1 MIVSSIRLLKK
12 KFNEAEILNKT
23 EFIKN
28 YFDLRIETLES
39 IAEDL
44 VPINLEPGEKL
55 CDFDQDIPG
64 LFFII
69 KGKLR
74 LLDKSNC
81 GEIFTI
87 KTLKEGEYVGAIN
100 LLRGVL
106 GQSIAASNNVSG
118 LLLPANK
125 FIKLILKEKDFLNSF
140 LLVDSIEFYSS
151 LRNNRDF
158 LEYDSETLLNWSKKE
173 ISNPIRILNSDP
185 GENYLNKKEGKWIV
199 SSCNIKDLSCGNLLN
214 SPQKFLVEG
223 SIPARLIPI
232 SLDLQK
238 KLNSLKEKS
247 NKVIFQEEYQ
257 KRNPENEFK
266 VPQLEALEDW
276 YGRLN
281 SDNYPYT
288 PGIGLLNETLACLRM
303 LSQFYD
309 LPFRKDLLRKV
320 ISEQIKLNKNKKID
334 INQLAAIFEFIG
346 LKSSLLSPDKKELTK
361 RIPCPCLIFL
371 EDRPVIIWKQ
381 SGSKS
386 FISDPLKGKKYL
398 NNEEIFNGT
407 ENQSLKVLFI
417 ERTSFSPKARFGWK
431 WFLPSLYK
439 HRFSLLQVVVASF
452 FAQLLGLFNP
462 LLIQQ
467 IIDAVINQGNI
478 TSLNILGGLLIIMA
492 ISQAVISSLRTYLF
506 ADTTNRIDISL
517 GSTIIH
523 HLLRLPLNYFSSRP
537 VGEVSNRINE
547 LEKIRGFLTGTALT
561 AFLDATFSII
571 YVGVM
576 LVYSVKL
583 TFFSLATLP
592 FFILLSYFIS
602 PIIKEQLR
610 KKAVASAQVNSHLVE
625 TLSAMETVKGQGM
638 ELHSE
643 WRWEKFYERQIKE
656 GFRNTITSTS
666 AGAASNF
673 LQQVSG
679 LIVIW
684 VGATLVLNGQMTI
697 GQLIAF
703 RILSGYVTGP
713 MLRIVSLWQNFQETI
728 ISLER
733 LSDIVN
739 QKEEIEIAGKDLPPL
754 SPIKGKVKYIN
765 LNFRFR
771 NSGPPQLSN
780 INFEIQPGEF
790 VGIVGSSGSGKSTLV
805 KILTRFFDPQG
816 GSIEIDDQDIS
827 KVDLYSLRSQIGV
840 VPQDS
845 LLFDGTIQENIAFTR
860 PEASFEEI
868 QTAAK
873 VACAH
878 SFIQDLPSG
887 YSTKVGERGS
897 NLSGGQRQRIAIA
910 RMVLKQPKMLI
921 LDEATSA
928 LDVDTEYK
936 VINKLASLFKNKT
949 LLFITHRLTSL
960 KHADKILVLQKGILV
975 EKGTHE
981 ELMKINGRYST
992 LFKLQKSGL

>member
-1 MIVSSIRLLKK
+1 MNKI
-12 KFNEAEILNKT
+12 KFLE
-23 EFIKN
+23 N
-28 YFDLRIETLES
+28 YFDLKLEILES

-44 VPINLEPGEKL
+44 IPLDLEAGEKFS
-55 CDFDQDIPG
+55 DFKQDVPG
-64 LFFII
+64 VFFIV

-74 LLDKSNC
+74 LLDKSKK
-81 GEIFTI
+81 GDIFTI
-87 KTLKEGEYVGAIN
+87 RTFSNGDYIGAVQ
-100 LLRGVL
+100 LLSGFL
-106 GQSIAASNNVSG
+106 DQSIAASSDTSG
-118 LLLPANK
+118 LLFPANN
-125 FIKLILKEKDFLNSF
+125 FIKLILREKDFLNSF
-140 LLVDSIEFYSS
+140 SIVDSIEFYNA
-151 LRNNRDF
+151 LRKNSGF
-158 LEYDSETLLNWSKKE
+158 KKFESKTLLNWSKKE
-173 ISNPIRILNSDP
+173 FSNSVIIRNSDP
-185 GENYLNKKEGKWIV
+185 GENYLNQTRGKWLI
-199 SSCNIKDLSCGNLLN
+199 SSCNIKDLSCGHFLN
-214 SPQKFLVEG
+214 SPTKFKVEG
-223 SIPARLIPI
+223 AIPSRLIPI
-232 SLDLQK
+232 SLELQK
-238 KLNSLKEKS
+238 KLYSLKERSDKS
-247 NKVIFQEEYQ
+247 VCEEGD
-257 KRNPENEFK
+257 KKPNSEEDFK
-266 VPQLEALEDW
+266 VLQLEALEDW

-281 SDNYPYT
+281 KNNNYPYT
-288 PGIGLLNETLACLRM
+288 KGIGLLDETLACLRM
-303 LSQFYD
+303 LSQYFD

-320 ISEQIKLNKNKKID
+320 ITDQINLDKNKKIGVQ
-334 INQLAAIFEFIG
+334 QLAAIFEFIG
-346 LKSSLLSPDKKELTK
+346 LKSSLINPKEKELTK
-361 RIPCPCLIFL
+361 RFPCPCLIFR
-371 EDRPVIIWKQ
+371 EGRPIIIWEQ

-386 FISDPLKGKKYL
+386 YISDPLEGKKWL
-398 NNEEIFNGT
+398 KNEDIFNHRGV
-407 ENQSLKVLFI
+407 QDLKVLFI
-417 ERTSFSPKARFGWK
+417 ERTSLSPKARFGLR
-431 WFLPSLYK
+431 WFLPSLFK

-478 TSLNILGGLLIIMA
+478 TSLNILGVLLIIMA
-492 ISQAVISSLRTYLF
+492 IAQAVISSLRTYLF

-576 LVYSVKL
+576 LAYSVTL
-583 TFFSLATLP
+583 TIFSLAVLP
-592 FFILLSYFIS
+592 FFILLSFVIS

-610 KKAVASAQVNSHLVE
+610 KKAAASAQVNSHLVE
-625 TLSAMETVKGQGM
+625 TLSGMETIKGQGM
-638 ELHSE
+638 ELQSE
-643 WRWEKFYERQIKE
+643 WRWEKFYERQIKA

-684 VGATLVLNGQMTI
+684 AGATLVLNGQMTI

-733 LSDIVN
+733 LSDIVD
-739 QKEEIEIAGKDLPPL
+739 QKEELEIAGQNLPPL
-754 SPIKGKVKYIN
+754 SPIKGKINYKN
-765 LNFRFR
+765 LNFRFG
-771 NSGPPQLSN
+771 NSGSPQLAN

-790 VGIVGSSGSGKSTLV
+790 VGIVGSSGSGKSTLL
-805 KILTRFFDPQG
+805 KMLTRFFEPNR
-816 GSIEIDDQDIS
+816 GSIEIDNTDIS
-827 KVDLYSLRSQIGV
+827 KVDLYSLRTQIGV

-845 LLFDGTIQENIAFTR
+845 LLFDGSIHENIALTR

-873 VACAH
+873 AACAH

-921 LDEATSA
+921 LDEATSS
-928 LDVDTEYK
+928 LDVDTEYQ
-936 VINKLASLFKNKT
+936 VTNELANLFKNKT
-949 LLFITHRLTSL
+949 VLFITHRLTNL
-960 KHADKILVLQKGILV
+960 IHADKILVLHKGLLV
-975 EKGTHE
+975 EQGTHE
-981 ELMKINGRYST
+981 ELLKINGRYAT
-992 LFKLQKSGL
+992 LFNQQKSGLK

>member
-1 MIVSSIRLLKK
+1 MNKIEFLKK
-12 KFNEAEILNKT
+12 F
-23 EFIKN
+23 
-28 YFDLRIETLES
+28 FDLKLEILES
-39 IAEDL
+39 IAKDL
-44 VPINLEPGEKL
+44 EPVQLEPGEKL
-55 CDFDQDIPG
+55 CDFNQDVPG
-64 LFFII
+64 VFFII

-74 LLDKSNC
+74 LLDKCNS
-81 GEIFTI
+81 GDIFTI
-87 KTLKEGEYVGAIN
+87 KTFVEDEYIGAIQ

-106 GQSIAASNNVSG
+106 DQSIAASNSTIG
-118 LLLPANK
+118 LLFPANK
-125 FIKLILKEKDFLNSF
+125 FMELILKEKDFLNSF
-140 LLVDSIEFYSS
+140 SIVDSIEIYSS
-151 LRNNRDF
+151 LRGNRDF
-158 LEYDSETLLNWSKKE
+158 QKFKSKTLFKWSEKELSDSIN
-173 ISNPIRILNSDP
+173 ILNSFP
-185 GENYLNKKEGKWIV
+185 GENCLNQDRGKWII
-199 SSCNIKDLSCGNLLN
+199 SSCNIKGLSSGNFLT
-214 SPQKFLVEG
+214 SPVKFKVEG

-232 SLDLQK
+232 NLELQK
-238 KLNSLKEKS
+238 RLSSFKKKSIKNIDENNSQELNSVDKLIS
-247 NKVIFQEEYQ
+247 QS
-257 KRNPENEFK
+257 
-266 VPQLEALEDW
+266 EALEDW

-281 SDNYPYT
+281 TNNNYPHT
-288 PGIGLLNETLACLRM
+288 VGIGLLDGTLACLRM
-303 LSQFYD
+303 LSQFFD
-309 LPFRKDLLRKV
+309 LPFRKEVLRKL
-320 ISEQIKLNKNKKID
+320 ISEQIKLNKNKKIS
-334 INQLAAIFEFIG
+334 INQLAAILEFIG
-346 LKSSLLSPDKKELTK
+346 LKSSLLTPKEKELTE
-361 RIPCPCLIFL
+361 RFPCPCVIFI
-371 EDRPVIIWKQ
+371 EDRPIIIWKQ

-386 FISDPLKGKKYL
+386 FISDPLEGKKWL
-398 NNEEIFNGT
+398 NNENIIKGK
-407 ENQSLKVLFI
+407 ENQTLKVLFI
-417 ERTSFSPKARFGWK
+417 ERTSFSPKARFGLK
-431 WFLPSLYK
+431 WFLPALNK

-478 TSLNILGGLLIIMA
+478 TSLNILGFLLIIMA
-492 ISQAVISSLRTYLF
+492 IAQAVISSLRTYLF

-517 GSTIIH
+517 GSAIIH

-571 YVGVM
+571 YIGVM
-576 LVYSVKL
+576 LVYSVRL
-583 TFFSLATLP
+583 TFFSLAVLP
-592 FFILLSYFIS
+592 FFILLSYIIS

-610 KKAVASAQVNSHLVE
+610 KKAIASAQVNSHLVE

-656 GFRNTITSTS
+656 GFKNTITSSS

-673 LQQVSG
+673 LQQISG

-684 VGATLVLNGQMTI
+684 AGATLVLNGQMTI
-697 GQLIAF
+697 GQLFAF

-733 LSDIVN
+733 LSDIVD
-739 QKEEIEIAGKDLPPL
+739 QKEEIEIAGENLPPL
-754 SPIKGKVKYIN
+754 SPIKGKIKYTN

-805 KILTRFFDPQG
+805 KMITRLFDPKG

-845 LLFDGTIQENIAFTR
+845 LLFDGSVQENIALSC
-860 PEASFEEI
+860 PEASFDEI

-878 SFIQDLPSG
+878 SFIKDLPSG

-910 RMVLKQPKMLI
+910 RMVLKHPKMLI
-921 LDEATSA
+921 LDEATSS
-928 LDVDTEYK
+928 LDVDTEYQ
-936 VINKLASLFKNKT
+936 VTNELANLFKNKT
-949 LLFITHRLTSL
+949 VLFITHRLTSL
-960 KHADKILVLQKGILV
+960 IHADKILVLHKGILV
-975 EKGTHE
+975 EQGTHK
-981 ELMKINGRYST
+981 ELIKIDGRYAA
-992 LFKLQKSGL
+992 LFKQQKSGLQ

>member
-1 MIVSSIRLLKK
+1 M
-12 KFNEAEILNKT
+12 NKT

-28 YFDLRIETLES
+28 FFDLEIDILKS
-39 IAEDL
+39 IVDDL
-44 VPINLEPGEKL
+44 IPLSLEPGEKL
-55 CDFDQDIPG
+55 CDFDEDVPG
-64 LFFII
+64 VFFII

-74 LLDKSNC
+74 LLDKSFN
-81 GEIFTI
+81 GDIFTI
-87 KTLKEGEYVGAIN
+87 KTFSDGEYIGAIQ
-100 LLRGVL
+100 LLRGAL
-106 GQSIAASNNVSG
+106 DQSIAASDNVRG

-140 LLVDSIEFYSS
+140 SSVDSLEFYSA
-151 LRNNRDF
+151 LRSNNDF
-158 LEYDSETLLNWSKKE
+158 QKIESKTLLNWSKKVLSNS
-173 ISNPIRILNSDP
+173 ISILNFAP
-185 GENYLNKKEGKWIV
+185 GENYINQNLDKLII
-199 SSCNIKDLSCGNLLN
+199 SSCNIRDFSSGNFLN
-214 SPQKFLVEG
+214 SSGNFIVEG
-223 SIPARLIPI
+223 KIPARIIPI
-232 SLDLQK
+232 SLDLLK
-238 KLNSLKEKS
+238 NLNILKEKS
-247 NKVIFQEEYQ
+247 LKNIFQEEYQ
-257 KRNPENEFK
+257 KQNSERNFK
-266 VPQLEALEDW
+266 VSQLEALEDW

-281 SDNYPYT
+281 KNNNYPHSR
-288 PGIGLLNETLACLRM
+288 GNGLLEESLACLRM

-309 LPFRKDLLRKV
+309 LPFRKDLLKKV
-320 ISEQIKLNKNKKID
+320 VSEQIKLNKNKRID
-334 INQLAAIFEFIG
+334 IHQIAAIFEFIG
-346 LKSSLLSPDKKELTK
+346 LKSSLLSPKEKELTK
-361 RIPCPCLIFL
+361 RFPCPCLIFM
-371 EDRPVIIWKQ
+371 ENRPKVIWEQ
-381 SGSKS
+381 SGTKS
-386 FISDPLKGKKYL
+386 LIGDPTEGNRWLT
-398 NNEEIFNGT
+398 NEKIFNLKT
-407 ENQSLKVLFI
+407 KKDLKVLSI
-417 ERTSFSPKARFGWK
+417 ERTSFSPKARFGLK

-452 FAQLLGLFNP
+452 FVQLLGLFNP

-478 TSLNILGGLLIIMA
+478 TSLNILGFLLIIMA
-492 ISQAVISSLRTYLF
+492 IAQAVISSLRTYLF
-506 ADTTNRIDISL
+506 ADTTNRIDILL

-571 YVGVM
+571 YIGVM
-576 LVYSVKL
+576 LAYSVRL
-583 TFFSLATLP
+583 TFFSLAVLP
-592 FFILLSYFIS
+592 FFILLSYVIS

-610 KKAVASAQVNSHLVE
+610 KKAIASAQVNSHLVE

-638 ELHSE
+638 ELQSE
-643 WRWEKFYERQIKE
+643 WRWEKFYEKQIKE
-656 GFRNTITSTS
+656 GFRNTITNTS

-673 LQQVSG
+673 FQQVSG

-684 VGATLVLNGQMTI
+684 AGATLVLNGQMTI

-713 MLRIVSLWQNFQETI
+713 LLRIVSLWQNFQETI

-733 LSDIVN
+733 LADIVD
-739 QKEEIEIAGKDLPPL
+739 QKEEIEIAGKNLPPL
-754 SPIKGKVKYIN
+754 SPIKGNVKYNN

-771 NSGPPQLSN
+771 NSGAPQLSN
-780 INFEIQPGEF
+780 INFEIKPGEF

-805 KILTRFFDPQG
+805 KMITRLFEPNAG
-816 GSIEIDDQDIS
+816 AIEIDDQDIS

-845 LLFDGTIQENIAFTR
+845 LLFDGSIQENIALTL

-878 SFIQDLPSG
+878 TFIKDLPFG

-921 LDEATSA
+921 LDEATSS
-928 LDVDTEYK
+928 LDVDTEYQ
-936 VINKLASLFKNKT
+936 VTNELANLFQNKT
-949 LLFITHRLTSL
+949 VLFITHRLTSL
-960 KHADKILVLQKGILV
+960 MHADKILVLHKGILV
-975 EKGTHE
+975 EQGTHK
-981 ELMKINGRYST
+981 ELIEINGRYAT
-992 LFKLQKSGL
+992 LFKQQKSGLK

>member
-1 MIVSSIRLLKK
+1 MS
-12 KFNEAEILNKT
+12 KT
-23 EFIKN
+23 ELLKN
-28 YFDLRIETLES
+28 YFNLRIEILES
-39 IAEDL
+39 ISDDL
-44 VPINLEPGEKL
+44 VPLSLEPGEKL
-55 CDFDQDIPG
+55 CDFNQDVPG
-64 LFFII
+64 LFFIL

-74 LLDKSNC
+74 LLDKSNN
-81 GEIFTI
+81 GEIFTL
-87 KTLKEGEYVGAIN
+87 KTFSKGKYIGAVQ

-106 GQSIAASNNVSG
+106 DHSIAASDNVKG
-118 LLLPANK
+118 LLFPANK
-125 FIKLILKEKDFLNSF
+125 FFKLILKEKDFLNSF
-140 LLVDSIEFYSS
+140 LPVDLIEFYSA
-151 LRNNRDF
+151 LKNNSDF
-158 LEYDSETLLNWSKKE
+158 QKFESKTLLKWLEKE
-173 ISNPIRILNSDP
+173 LSNSIKIINANP
-185 GENYLNKKEGKWIV
+185 GENFLNQNQGRLMI
-199 SSCNIKDLSCGNLLN
+199 SSSNIENLTFGYFLN
-214 SPQKFLVEG
+214 SPLQFNVEG

-238 KLNSLKEKS
+238 KLSTFKEKYTK
-247 NKVIFQEEYQ
+247 NLYEEEYQ
-257 KRNPENEFK
+257 KQNSEIEASNPQF
-266 VPQLEALEDW
+266 EALEDW

-281 SDNYPYT
+281 KNNNYPHSRGT
-288 PGIGLLNETLACLRM
+288 GLLEETLACLRM

-320 ISEQIKLNKNKKID
+320 ISEQIKLNKNKRID
-334 INQLAAIFEFIG
+334 IHQVAAIFEFIG
-346 LKSSLLSPDKKELTK
+346 LKSSLLSPKEKELTK
-361 RIPCPCLIFL
+361 RLPCPCLVFMENKPI
-371 EDRPVIIWKQ
+371 VIWEQ

-386 FISDPLKGKKYL
+386 FIGDPLEGNKWL
-398 NNEEIFNGT
+398 TNEKIFNLKT
-407 ENQSLKVLFI
+407 KKDFKVLFI
-417 ERTSFSPKARFGWK
+417 ERTSFSPKVRFGLK
-431 WFLPSLYK
+431 WFLPSIYK
-439 HRFSLLQVVVASF
+439 HRFSLLQVVAASF

-467 IIDAVINQGNI
+467 IIDVVINQGNI
-478 TSLNILGGLLIIMA
+478 TSLNILGVLLIIMA
-492 ISQAVISSLRTYLF
+492 IAQAVISSLRTYLF

-523 HLLRLPLNYFSSRP
+523 HLLRLPLNYFSTRP

-561 AFLDATFSII
+561 AVLDATFSMI

-576 LVYSVKL
+576 LVYSVRL
-583 TFFSLATLP
+583 TFFSLAVLP

-610 KKAVASAQVNSHLVE
+610 KKANASAQVNSHLVE
-625 TLSAMETVKGQGM
+625 TLSGMETIKGQGM
-638 ELHSE
+638 ELYSE
-643 WRWEKFYERQIKE
+643 WRWEKFYGSQIKE
-656 GFRNTITSTS
+656 GFRNTVTSTS

-679 LIVIW
+679 LIIIW
-684 VGATLVLNGQMTI
+684 AGATLVLNGQMTI
-697 GQLIAF
+697 GELIAF

-733 LSDIVN
+733 LSDIVD
-739 QKEEIEIAGKDLPPL
+739 QKEEIEIAGQNLPPL
-754 SPIKGKVKYIN
+754 SLIKGKVKYKS
-765 LNFRFR
+765 LNFRFG

-805 KILTRFFDPQG
+805 KMLTRLFDPKG
-816 GSIEIDDQDIS
+816 GSIEIDKTDIS

-845 LLFDGTIQENIAFTR
+845 LLFDGSIKDNIALTR

-878 SFIQDLPSG
+878 SFIQDLPYG

-910 RMVLKQPKMLI
+910 RMVLKQPRMLI
-921 LDEATSA
+921 LDEATSS
-928 LDVDTEYK
+928 LDVDTEYQ
-936 VINKLASLFKNKT
+936 VTNELANLFKDKT
-949 LLFITHRLTSL
+949 VFFITHRLTNL
-960 KHADKILVLQKGILV
+960 KYADKILVLHKGILV
-975 EKGTHE
+975 EQGTHE
-981 ELMKINGRYST
+981 ELIKINGRYAT
-992 LFKLQKSGL
+992 LFKQQQSGLK

>member
-1 MIVSSIRLLKK
+1 M
-12 KFNEAEILNKT
+12 NKT
-23 EFIKN
+23 EFLKN
-28 YFDLRIETLES
+28 YFDLRIEILES
-39 IAEDL
+39 ISKDL
-44 VPINLEPGEKL
+44 VPLNLETGEKL
-55 CDFDQDIPG
+55 CDFNQDIPG

-69 KGKLR
+69 EGKLR
-74 LLDKSNC
+74 LLDKSTS
-81 GEIFTI
+81 GDIFTL
-87 KTLKEGEYVGAIN
+87 KTLGEGKYIGAIQ

-106 GQSIAASNNVSG
+106 DYSIAASNNVSG
-118 LLLPANK
+118 LLFPANK
-125 FIKLILKEKDFLNSF
+125 FIKLIIKEKDFFNYFS
-140 LLVDSIEFYSS
+140 LVNSIEFYST

-158 LEYDSETLLNWSKKE
+158 KRLESKTLINFLEKE
-173 ISNPIRILNSDP
+173 LSNPIQILNADP
-185 GENYLNKKEGKWIV
+185 GENYLNQNQGEFII
-199 SSCNIKDLSCGNLLN
+199 SSCNIDNLSSGYFLK
-214 SPQKFLVEG
+214 SPVQFKVEG

-232 SLDLQK
+232 SSDLKK
-238 KLNSLKEKS
+238 KLNCLKEKCFDNIYEDQNHIQNS
-247 NKVIFQEEYQ
+247 EK
-257 KRNPENEFK
+257 EFRT
-266 VPQLEALEDW
+266 PQLEALEDW

-281 SDNYPYT
+281 KNNNYPYT
-288 PGIGLLNETLACLRM
+288 SGTGLLDQILACLRM
-303 LSQFYD
+303 FSQYYD

-320 ISEQIKLNKNKKID
+320 ISEQLKLNKNHKIGVY
-334 INQLAAIFEFIG
+334 QLAAIFSFIG
-346 LKSSLLSPDKKELTK
+346 LKSSLLSPKEKELIK
-361 RIPCPCLIFL
+361 RFPCPCLMFI
-371 EDRPVIIWKQ
+371 EDRPVVIWKQ

-386 FISDPLKGKKYL
+386 FISDPLKGKKWL
-398 NNEEIFNGT
+398 NNEDIFNGR
-407 ENQSLKVLFI
+407 ENQDLKVLFI
-417 ERTSFSPKARFGWK
+417 EKTSFSPKARFGLK
-431 WFLPSLYK
+431 WFLPSLFK
-439 HRFSLLQVVVASF
+439 HRFNLLQVVAASF

-478 TSLNILGGLLIIMA
+478 TSLNILGVLLIIMA
-492 ISQAVISSLRTYLF
+492 IAQAIISSLRTYLF

-517 GSTIIH
+517 GATIIH

-561 AFLDATFSII
+561 AVLDATFSII
-571 YVGVM
+571 YIGVM
-576 LVYSVKL
+576 LVYSVRL
-583 TFFSLATLP
+583 TFFSLAVLP

-625 TLSAMETVKGQGM
+625 TLSGMETIKGQGM

-656 GFRNTITSTS
+656 GFRNTITSSS

-684 VGATLVLNGQMTI
+684 AGATLVLKGQMTL

-733 LSDIVN
+733 LSDVVDH
-739 QKEEIEIAGKDLPPL
+739 KEEIEIAGQNLPPL
-754 SPIKGKVKYIN
+754 TLSKGKIKYIN
-765 LNFRFR
+765 INFRFG
-771 NSGPPQLSN
+771 NSGSPQLSN

-805 KILTRFFDPQG
+805 KMLVRFFDPKG
-816 GSIEIDDQDIS
+816 GFIEIDNQDIS

-845 LLFDGTIQENIAFTR
+845 LLFDGSIQENIALTR

-868 QTAAK
+868 QSAAK

-921 LDEATSA
+921 LDEATSS
-928 LDVDTEYK
+928 LDADTEYQVK
-936 VINKLASLFKNKT
+936 NELANHFKKKT
-949 LLFITHRLTSL
+949 VLFITHRLTNL
-960 KHADKILVLQKGILV
+960 IKADKILVLHKGILV

-981 ELMKINGRYST
+981 ELIKINGRYAT
-992 LFKLQKSGL
+992 LFKQQNASLK

>member
-1 MIVSSIRLLKK
+1 MNR
-12 KFNEAEILNKT
+12 T

-28 YFDLRIETLES
+28 YFDLRIDIIES
-39 IAEDL
+39 IAFDL
-44 VPINLEPGEKL
+44 IPLSFEPGEKL
-55 CDFDQDIPG
+55 CDFNQDVPG
-64 LFFII
+64 VFFITE
-69 KGKLR
+69 GKLR
-74 LLDKSNC
+74 LLDKSKS
-81 GEIFTI
+81 GDIFTI
-87 KTLKEGEYVGAIN
+87 KTFSEGNYVGAIQ

-106 GQSIAASNNVSG
+106 GQSIAASNKVSG
-118 LLLPANK
+118 LLFPANK
-125 FIKLILKEKDFLNSF
+125 FIQLILKEKDFLNSF
-140 LLVDSIEFYSS
+140 SLVDSIEFYSS
-151 LRNNRDF
+151 LRNNKYF
-158 LEYDSETLLNWSKKE
+158 EKFDSRTLLNWSKE
-173 ISNPIRILNSDP
+173 EFPDSITVINANP
-185 GENYLNKKEGKWIV
+185 GENYLKKNQGKFVI
-199 SSCNIKDLSCGNLLN
+199 SSCNLKDLSSGHFLT
-214 SPQKFLVEG
+214 SPTKFVVNGL
-223 SIPARLIPI
+223 IPARLIPI
-232 SLDLQK
+232 SFEIQK
-238 KLNSLKEKS
+238 KLNSFKGNSTKNIEREIYKKRETDRVS
-247 NKVIFQEEYQ
+247 KVT
-257 KRNPENEFK
+257 
-266 VPQLEALEDW
+266 QLDALEDW
-276 YGRLN
+276 YGRLDK
-281 SDNYPYT
+281 DNKYPHT
-288 PGIGLLNETLACLRM
+288 GGVGLLDETLACFRM

-309 LPFRKDLLRKV
+309 LPFRKDLIRRV
-320 ISEQIKLNKNKKID
+320 ISEQIKLNTNKNIIG

-346 LKSSLLSPDKKELTK
+346 LKSSLLSPKEKELTT
-361 RIPCPCLIFL
+361 RFPCPCLIL
-371 EDRPVIIWKQ
+371 VKDRPKIIWKQ

-386 FISDPLKGKKYL
+386 FISDPSQGKKWL
-398 NNEEIFNGT
+398 NNVDIFNDS
-407 ENQSLKVLFI
+407 EKQDLKVLFI
-417 ERTSFSPKARFGWK
+417 EQTSFSPRARFGLK

-439 HRFSLLQVVVASF
+439 HRFSLLQVMAASF

-478 TSLNILGGLLIIMA
+478 TSLNILGILLIIMA
-492 ISQAVISSLRTYLF
+492 IAQALISSLRTYLF

-523 HLLRLPLNYFSSRP
+523 HLLRLPLNYFSRRP

-571 YVGVM
+571 YIGVM

-583 TFFSLATLP
+583 TFFSLAVLP

-610 KKAVASAQVNSHLVE
+610 KKANANAQVNSHLVE
-625 TLSAMETVKGQGM
+625 TLSGMETIKGQGI

-643 WRWEKFYERQIKE
+643 WRWEKFYEKQIKA

-684 VGATLVLNGQMTI
+684 AGATLVLKGQMTI

-703 RILSGYVTGP
+703 RILSSYVTGP

-733 LSDIVN
+733 LSDIVD
-739 QKEEIEIAGKDLPPL
+739 QKEEIEIAGKNLPPL
-754 SPIKGKVKYIN
+754 SIINGKVKYKN
-765 LNFRFR
+765 LNFRFG

-780 INFEIQPGEF
+780 INFEIHPGEF

-805 KILTRFFDPQG
+805 KILTRFYLPKG

-845 LLFDGTIQENIAFTR
+845 LLFDGTIQENIALTR

-878 SFIQDLPSG
+878 SFIKDLPSG
-887 YSTKVGERGS
+887 YSTQVGEKGS

-921 LDEATSA
+921 LDEATSS

-936 VINKLASLFKNKT
+936 VTSELAALFKNKT
-949 LLFITHRLTSL
+949 VLFITHRLTSL
-960 KHADKILVLQKGILV
+960 RNADKILVLHKGILV
-975 EKGTHE
+975 EQGTHDD
-981 ELMKINGRYST
+981 LIKINGRYSN
-992 LFKLQKSGL
+992 LFKQQKSGLQ

>member
-1 MIVSSIRLLKK
+1 
-12 KFNEAEILNKT
+12 LNKT
-23 EFIKN
+23 ELIKN
-28 YFDLRIETLES
+28 HFDLRIEILES
-39 IAEDL
+39 ITENL
-44 VPINLEPGEKL
+44 IPINLEPGEKL
-55 CDFDQDIPG
+55 CDFNQDFPG
-64 LFFII
+64 IFFII

-74 LLDKSNC
+74 LLDKSNSD
-81 GEIFTI
+81 EIFTI
-87 KTLKEGEYVGAIN
+87 KTISEGEYIGAIQ

-106 GQSIAASNNVSG
+106 DQAVAASNNVSG
-118 LLLPANK
+118 FLFPANK
-125 FIKLILKEKDFLNSF
+125 FIRLILKEKDFLNSF
-140 LLVDSIEFYSS
+140 SLVDSIEFYSS

-158 LEYDSETLLNWSKKE
+158 QQFDPKTLLYWSKKE
-173 ISNPIRILNSDP
+173 LSNSIRILNSYP
-185 GENYLNKKEGKWIV
+185 GENYLNQSKENWII
-199 SSCNIKDLSCGNLLN
+199 SSCNIKDLSPGQFLN
-214 SPQKFLVEG
+214 SPMQYKVEG

-232 SLDLQK
+232 SLELQK
-238 KLNSLKEKS
+238 KINYLKEKFS
-247 NKVIFQEEYQ
+247 INMYKERYQ
-257 KRNPENEFK
+257 KGNSENDFRI
-266 VPQLEALEDW
+266 PQLEALEDW

-281 SDNYPYT
+281 KNNNYPHT
-288 PGIGLLNETLACLRM
+288 SGIGLLDETLACLRM

-320 ISEQIKLNKNKKID
+320 ISAQIKLNKNKRIG
-334 INQLAAIFEFIG
+334 IHQLAAIIEFLG
-346 LKSSLLSPDKKELTK
+346 LRSSLLSPKEKDLTK
-361 RIPCPCLIFL
+361 RLPCPCLIFMH
-371 EDRPVIIWKQ
+371 DRPIVIWQQ

-386 FISDPLKGKKYL
+386 FISDPLEGKKWL
-398 NNEEIFNGT
+398 NNEEIFNARKK
-407 ENQSLKVLFI
+407 QDLKVLFI
-417 ERTSFSPKARFGWK
+417 ERTSFSPKARFGLK

-439 HRFSLLQVVVASF
+439 HRFSLIQVLVASF

-467 IIDAVINQGNI
+467 IIDATINQGNI
-478 TSLNILGGLLIIMA
+478 TSLNILGVLLIIMA
-492 ISQAVISSLRTYLF
+492 IAQALISSLRTYLF

-571 YVGVM
+571 YIGVM

-583 TFFSLATLP
+583 TFFSLAVLP

-602 PIIKEQLR
+602 PIIKKQLR
-610 KKAVASAQVNSHLVE
+610 NKAIASAHVNSHLVE
-625 TLSAMETVKGQGM
+625 TLSGMETIKGQGM
-638 ELHSE
+638 EIHSE

-656 GFRNTITSTS
+656 GFRNTIVSTS

-684 VGATLVLNGQMTI
+684 VGATLVLDGQMTV

-733 LSDIVN
+733 LSDIVD
-739 QKEEIEIAGKDLPPL
+739 QKEEIEVAGQNLPPL
-754 SPIKGKVKYIN
+754 PLIKGKVNYIN
-765 LNFRFR
+765 LNYRFGD
-771 NSGPPQLSN
+771 SGSPQLSN

-790 VGIVGSSGSGKSTLV
+790 VGIVGSSGSGKSTLL
-805 KILTRFFDPQG
+805 KMLTRFFEPKG
-816 GSIEIDDQDIS
+816 GSIEIDNQDIS
-827 KVDLYSLRSQIGV
+827 KVDLYSLRTQLGV

-845 LLFDGTIQENIAFTR
+845 LLFDGSIQENISLTR

-873 VACAH
+873 IACAH
-878 SFIQDLPSG
+878 SFIQDLSSG

-910 RMVLKQPKMLI
+910 RMVLKKPRMLI
-921 LDEATSA
+921 LDEATSS
-928 LDVDTEYK
+928 LDFDTEYQ
-936 VINKLASLFKNKT
+936 VTNALANHFKNKT
-949 LLFITHRLTSL
+949 VFFITHRLTSL
-960 KHADKILVLQKGILV
+960 IHADKILFLNKGILV
-975 EKGTHE
+975 EQGTHE
-981 ELMKINGRYST
+981 ELIKINGRYAT
-992 LFKLQKSGL
+992 LFKQQKSGLK

>member
-1 MIVSSIRLLKK
+1 M
-12 KFNEAEILNKT
+12 NKT
-23 EFIKN
+23 ELIKN
-28 YFDLRIETLES
+28 YFDLRFETLES
-39 IAEDL
+39 IADDL
-44 VPINLEPGEKL
+44 VPIKLEPGEKL
-55 CDFDQDIPG
+55 CDFNQDVPG
-64 LFFII
+64 VLFII

-74 LLDKSNC
+74 LLDKNNR

-87 KTLKEGEYVGAIN
+87 RIFSDGQYIGAN
-100 LLRGVL
+100 QLLRGVL

-118 LLLPANK
+118 LLFPANK
-125 FIKLILKEKDFLNSF
+125 FIKLILKDKDFLNTFSK
-140 LLVDSIEFYSS
+140 VDSIEFYSC

-158 LEYDSETLLNWSKKE
+158 QKFDSEILLNWSKNA
-173 ISNPIRILNSDP
+173 ISNPINILNSDP
-185 GENYLNKKEGKWIV
+185 GENYLNKKKGKWII
-199 SSCNIKDLSCGNLLN
+199 SSCNVKDLSSGQYLS
-214 SPQKFLVEG
+214 SPHKYHVEG

-232 SLDLQK
+232 SLELQE
-238 KLNSLKEKS
+238 KLNSFKEKS
-247 NKVIFQEEYQ
+247 NKVIYEEYQ
-257 KRNPENEFK
+257 KRNSENEFI

-288 PGIGLLNETLACLRM
+288 PGIGLLDETLACLRM

-346 LKSSLLSPDKKELTK
+346 LKSSLLTPEEKELTK

-398 NNEEIFNGT
+398 NNEDIFNGT
-407 ENQSLKVLFI
+407 KNQSLKVLFI
-417 ERTSFSPKARFGWK
+417 ERTSFTPKARFGWK
-431 WFLPSLYK
+431 WFLPSIYK

-478 TSLNILGGLLIIMA
+478 TSLNILGILLIIMA
-492 ISQAVISSLRTYLF
+492 IAQAVISSLRTYLF

-517 GSTIIH
+517 GSAIIH

-571 YVGVM
+571 YIGVM
-576 LVYSVKL
+576 LIYSVKL
-583 TFFSLATLP
+583 TFFSLAVLP
-592 FFILLSYFIS
+592 FFILLSYIIS
-602 PIIKEQLR
+602 PILKEQLR
-610 KKAVASAQVNSHLVE
+610 KKAIASAQVNSHLVE

-643 WRWEKFYERQIKE
+643 WRWEKFYEKQIKE
-656 GFRNTITSTS
+656 GFKNIITSTS

-684 VGATLVLNGQMTI
+684 AGATLVLNGQMTI

-733 LSDIVN
+733 LSDVVD
-739 QKEEIEIAGKDLPPL
+739 QKEEIEIAGQNLPPL
-754 SPIKGKVKYIN
+754 SPVKGKVKYIN

-780 INFEIQPGEF
+780 INFEIQPGKF

-805 KILTRFFDPQG
+805 KILTRFFDPKG

-845 LLFDGTIQENIAFTR
+845 LLFDGTVLENIAFTR

-921 LDEATSA
+921 LDEATSS
-928 LDVDTEYK
+928 LDVDTEYQ
-936 VINKLASLFKNKT
+936 VTNELANHFKNKT
-949 LLFITHRLTSL
+949 VLFITHRLTSL
-960 KHADKILVLQKGILV
+960 IHADKILVLNKGILV
-975 EKGTHE
+975 EQGTHE
-981 ELMKINGRYST
+981 ELLKINGRYAT
-992 LFKLQKSGL
+992 LFKQQKSGLK

>member
-1 MIVSSIRLLKK
+1 M
-12 KFNEAEILNKT
+12 NKT
-23 EFIKN
+23 EFIKKF
-28 YFDLRIETLES
+28 FDLEIEILES
-39 IAEDL
+39 IANDL
-44 VPINLEPGEKL
+44 IPLSLEPGEKL
-55 CDFDQDIPG
+55 CDFDEDIPG
-64 LFFII
+64 VFFII

-74 LLDKSNC
+74 LLDKSDS
-81 GEIFTI
+81 GDIFTI
-87 KTLKEGEYVGAIN
+87 KTFNEGKYIGAIQ

-106 GQSIAASNNVSG
+106 DQSIAASNYVSG
-118 LLLPANK
+118 LLFPANK
-125 FIKLILKEKDFLNSF
+125 FIKLVLKEKDFLNYFSQ
-140 LLVDSIEFYSS
+140 VDSTEFYCA

-158 LEYDSETLLNWSKKE
+158 QKFQSKTLLNFSKKVL
-173 ISNPIRILNSDP
+173 SNSIRILNSNP
-185 GENYLNKKEGKWIV
+185 GKNYLNQNRGEWII
-199 SSCNIKDLSCGNLLN
+199 SSCNIKYLSSGNFLN
-214 SPQKFLVEG
+214 SPKQFIVEG

-232 SLDLQK
+232 SLELRKELDTF
-238 KLNSLKEKS
+238 KEKS
-247 NKVIFQEEYQ
+247 LKNIFQEEYQ
-257 KRNPENEFK
+257 KQNTERKFK
-266 VPQLEALEDW
+266 VSQLEALEDW

-281 SDNYPYT
+281 KNNNYPHSS
-288 PGIGLLNETLACLRM
+288 GNGLLEESLACLRM

-320 ISEQIKLNKNKKID
+320 VSEQIKLNKNQRIG
-334 INQLAAIFEFIG
+334 IHQLAAIFEFIG
-346 LKSSLLSPDKKELTK
+346 LKASLLSPKEKELTN
-361 RIPCPCLIFL
+361 RFPCPCLIFM
-371 EDRPVIIWKQ
+371 ENRPIVIWEQ

-386 FISDPLKGKKYL
+386 LIGDPTEGIRWL
-398 NNEEIFNGT
+398 NNEKIFNLKT
-407 ENQSLKVLFI
+407 TKDLKVLFI
-417 ERTSFSPKARFGWK
+417 ERTSFSPKARFGLK

-439 HRFSLLQVVVASF
+439 HRFSLLQVVAASF

-478 TSLNILGGLLIIMA
+478 TSLNILGFLLIIMA
-492 ISQAVISSLRTYLF
+492 IAQAVISSLRTYLF

-571 YVGVM
+571 YIGVM
-576 LVYSVKL
+576 LAYSVRL
-583 TFFSLATLP
+583 TFFSLAVLP
-592 FFILLSYFIS
+592 FFILLSYVIS

-610 KKAVASAQVNSHLVE
+610 KKAIASAQVNSHLVE

-638 ELHSE
+638 ELQSE
-643 WRWEKFYERQIKE
+643 WRWEKFYEKQIKE

-684 VGATLVLNGQMTI
+684 AGATLVLNGQMTI

-713 MLRIVSLWQNFQETI
+713 LLRIVSLWQNFQETI

-733 LSDIVN
+733 LSDIVD
-739 QKEEIEIAGKDLPPL
+739 QKEEIEIAGQNLPPL
-754 SPIKGKVKYIN
+754 SPIKGKLKYIN

-771 NSGPPQLSN
+771 NSGAPQLSN

-805 KILTRFFDPQG
+805 KMITRLFDPNA
-816 GSIEIDDQDIS
+816 GSIEIDNQDIS

-845 LLFDGTIQENIAFTR
+845 LLFDGSIQENIALTF

-868 QTAAK
+868 QNAAK

-878 SFIQDLPSG
+878 SFIKDLPSG

-921 LDEATSA
+921 LDEATSS
-928 LDVDTEYK
+928 LDVDTEYQ
-936 VINKLASLFKNKT
+936 VTNELANLFQNKT
-949 LLFITHRLTSL
+949 VLFITHRLTSL
-960 KHADKILVLQKGILV
+960 MHADKILVLHKGILV
-975 EKGTHE
+975 EQGTHK
-981 ELMKINGRYST
+981 ELIEINGRYAT
-992 LFKLQKSGL
+992 LFKQQKSGLK